1 MSIEIRLE
9 KMSDTMESGTLVRWI
24 KQAGEK
30 VEAGEVIAEVE
41 TDKATVELEAPV
53 DGVLHRILIQEGT
66 EDIPVGALLA
76 VIASEGAE
84 NKPAELRSAAPEI
97 EPAATLPEI
106 NRAASEPNRFSMEPA
121 HSVSEDLSDQSSE
134 TATSSPPQ
142 VRHAIDRSIGAT
154 PLATAMARITGLDL
168 ASVDRQGTHN
178 ITRAQVEQALG
189 LHKGPGEVT
198 KKSASVQSEVLEGGR
213 LVRHNVV
220 RKLIAARMTE
230 SKQKIPH
237 FYLTI
242 ECDLSSSSQLL
253 ARLNRENLPTRL
265 TLTSL
270 TIKAAASAIRS
281 VPAVN
286 SDWKPNHLVIRRT
299 NIAVGV
305 ATPTGLVAPVV
316 RRPDQKTL
324 LEIAAELEE
333 LVGRARNGQLKPQ
346 DSADG
351 TFTISNLGMFGVDH
365 VFPIITPGQSAVL
378 GIGAS
383 RDCPVIRDGVVTA
396 GKLMVATFS
405 GDHRAID
412 GAQGAEFLR
421 EFKRFMEEP
430 ARMAL

>member
-1 MSIEIRLE
+1 
-9 KMSDTMESGTLVRWI
+9 
-24 KQAGEK
+24 
-30 VEAGEVIAEVE
+30 
-41 TDKATVELEAPV
+41 
-53 DGVLHRILIQEGT
+53 
-66 EDIPVGALLA
+66 
-76 VIASEGAE
+76 
-84 NKPAELRSAAPEI
+84 
-97 EPAATLPEI
+97 
-106 NRAASEPNRFSMEPA
+106 
-121 HSVSEDLSDQSSE
+121 
-134 TATSSPPQ
+134 
-142 VRHAIDRSIGAT
+142 
-154 PLATAMARITGLDL
+154 
-168 ASVDRQGTHN
+168 
-178 ITRAQVEQALG
+178 
-189 LHKGPGEVT
+189 
-198 KKSASVQSEVLEGGR
+198 
-213 LVRHNVV
+213 
-220 RKLIAARMTE
+220 MTE

-242 ECDLSSSSQLL
+242 ECDVSSSSQLL

-286 SDWKPNHLVIRRT
+286 SDWKPNHLVIRET

-305 ATPTGLVAPVV
+305 ATPTGLVAPVI

-365 VFPIITPGQSAVL
+365 VFPIITPGQSGVL

-396 GKLMVATFS
+396 AKLMVATFS

-430 ARMAL
+430 ARMVL